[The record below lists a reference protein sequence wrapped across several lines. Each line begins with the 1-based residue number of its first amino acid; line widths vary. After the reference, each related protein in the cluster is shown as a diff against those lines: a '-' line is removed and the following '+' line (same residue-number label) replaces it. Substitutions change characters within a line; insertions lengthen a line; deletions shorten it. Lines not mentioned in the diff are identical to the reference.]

1 MPDREFQVYSKPVV
15 TSVYCLVQ
23 VNERFDDND
32 DNTIDE
38 DDAADGEDG
47 EVASVGAMKCSVYRL
62 TIVSFAM
69 AAMAVTVL
77 SLAVATDSWL
87 LMREKMVFEGLAL
100 NDSWTR
106 VWAGMWRL
114 CMEMEYGQWLLWCP
128 TCTEVNA
135 LMMSI
140 MT

>member
-1 MPDREFQVYSKPVV
+1 
-15 TSVYCLVQ
+15 
-23 VNERFDDND
+23 
-32 DNTIDE
+32 
-38 DDAADGEDG
+38 
-47 EVASVGAMKCSVYRL
+47 MKCSVYRL

-114 CMEMEYGQWLLWCP
+114 CMEMEYGQWLLSCP
-128 TCTEVNA
+128 TCTETGREDTGRRRLLRLGRLCTSPSNIFFIHLDPENEIA
-135 LMMSI
+135 SRESGI
-140 MT
+140 